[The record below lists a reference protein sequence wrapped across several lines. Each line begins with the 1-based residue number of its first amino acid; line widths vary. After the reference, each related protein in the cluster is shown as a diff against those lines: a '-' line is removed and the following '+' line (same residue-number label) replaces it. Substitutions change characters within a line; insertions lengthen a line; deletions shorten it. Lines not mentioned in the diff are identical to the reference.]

1 MSRELLLRLLFFC
14 LFFWE
19 AVLPVIGGGL
29 PAAGLYTYI
38 ERTGDRKI
46 EFYWKAVVK
55 NDQVLVHVFEKGK
68 SFFNICK
75 SDGATLKWK
84 IKNRKRHD
92 INAER
97 KGDNLYISGIRNGK
111 PYEKTVT
118 IDSRPWF
125 QPLSFSLGNFLD
137 SSQTKI
143 TFWTI
148 RADTIETIA
157 LQAVKMGGET
167 ITVCNRPMDSWKIE
181 VRPAGIL
188 SPFWHGSYWFRKE
201 DNLFLRYRSVHGL
214 PGTEET
220 VVELIKEP
228 D

>member
-1 MSRELLLRLLFFC
+1 M
-14 LFFWE
+14 
-19 AVLPVIGGGL
+19 AGGL
-29 PAAGLYTYI
+29 PAPGLYTYI
-38 ERTGDRKI
+38 ERTGKKEI

-55 NDQVLVHVFEKGK
+55 NDQVLVHVFEDGK

-75 SDGATLKWK
+75 GDGATLKWK
-84 IKNRKRHD
+84 IKNRNKHD
-92 INAER
+92 ISAER
-97 KGDNLYISGIRNGK
+97 KGDSLYISGIRNGK

-118 IDSRPWF
+118 IDSRPWY
-125 QPLSFSLGNFLD
+125 QPLSFSLGSFLD
-137 SSQTKI
+137 SGRSKT

-148 RADTIETIA
+148 RADTIEAIA
-157 LQAVKMGGET
+157 LQVVKMGEET
-167 ITVCNRPMDSWKIE
+167 ITVCNRSMTAWKIE
-181 VRPAGIL
+181 VRPDGIL

-220 VVELIKEP
+220 VVELIREP

>member
-1 MSRELLLRLLFFC
+1 MLNRFLFFC
-14 LFFWE
+14 VFFGVH
-19 AVLPVIGGGL
+19 VLPATAGGL
-29 PAAGLYTYI
+29 PAAGVYTYV
-38 ERTGDRKI
+38 ERTGDREI

-55 NDQVLVHVFEKGK
+55 DTQVLVHVFEEGK
-68 SFFNICK
+68 SFFNICT

-84 IKNRKRHD
+84 IKNRDRHN
-92 INAER
+92 ITAVR
-97 KGDNLYISGIRNGK
+97 KGDSLYISGIRNGEL
-111 PYEKTVT
+111 YEKTVT
-118 IDSRPWF
+118 IDSRPWY

-137 SSQTKI
+137 SSRTKT

-148 RADTIETIA
+148 RADTIEAIA
-157 LQAVKMGGET
+157 LQAVKMGEET
-167 ITVCNRPMDSWKIE
+167 IIVCNRPMGTWKIE

-214 PGTEET
+214 PGTDET

>member
-1 MSRELLLRLLFFC
+1 MCKVFFGFLFFS
-14 LFFWE
+14 LFFRGP
-19 AVLPVIGGGL
+19 VLPAMAGEL

-38 ERTGDRKI
+38 ERTGNREI
-46 EFYWKAVVK
+46 EFYWKAVVE
-55 NDQVLVHVFEKGK
+55 NDQVLVHVFEEGK

-84 IKNRKRHD
+84 IKNRDRHD
-92 INAER
+92 ISVVR
-97 KGDNLYISGIRNGK
+97 KGDSLYISGIRNGR
-111 PYEKTVT
+111 PYEKTVA
-118 IDSRPWF
+118 IDSRPWY

-137 SSQTKI
+137 SSRIKT

-148 RADTIETIA
+148 RADTIEAIA
-157 LQAVKMGGET
+157 LQAVKMGEET
-167 ITVCNRPMDSWKIE
+167 ITVRNRPMTTWKIE

-220 VVELIKEP
+220 VVELKREP